1 MGSSR
6 PASRPSFDAG
16 TGGSTFAVANAVYYS
31 SYSLL
36 VLSASATTITFQFN
50 DGQPAQTHV
59 AASGES
65 VLDVALNNGIQLQ
78 HNCGGV
84 CGCSTCHVYINSG
97 GNDLPEIS
105 DKEED
110 FIDRAENPRI
120 NSRLACQCVVEADMQ
135 LVVTIPP
142 QHFLGH

>member
-1 MGSSR
+1 MRHIPG
-6 PASRPSFDAG
+6 FDAG
-16 TGGSTFAVANAVYYS
+16 SGGSTFAAVKAAYYS
-31 SYSLL
+31 FYSLP
-36 VLSASATTITFQFN
+36 VLSVSATTITFQFN

-84 CGCSTCHVYINSG
+84 CGCSTCHIYINAG

-120 NSRLACQCVVEADMQ
+120 NSRLACQCLVEVDMQ
-135 LVVTIPP
+135 LVVTVPP

>member
-1 MGSSR
+1 
-6 PASRPSFDAG
+6 
-16 TGGSTFAVANAVYYS
+16 
-31 SYSLL
+31 
-36 VLSASATTITFQFN
+36 LSVPATTITFQFS

-59 AASGES
+59 AAPGES

-84 CGCSTCHVYINSG
+84 CGCSTCHVYINAG
-97 GNDLPEIS
+97 GDELPEIS

-120 NSRLACQCVVEADMQ
+120 NSRLACQCVVDKDMQ
-135 LVVTIPP
+135 LTVTIPP

>member
-1 MGSSR
+1 MRSSR
-6 PASRPSFDAG
+6 PAFRPSFDAG
-16 TGGSTFAVANAVYYS
+16 TGGSTFAAANAVFFS
-31 SYSLL
+31 SFLIP
-36 VLSASATTITFQFN
+36 VLSVPATTITFQLS

-59 AASGES
+59 AAPGES

-84 CGCSTCHVYINSG
+84 CGCSTCHIYINAG
-97 GNDLPEIS
+97 GDDLPEIS

>member
-1 MGSSR
+1 MRSSR
-6 PASRPSFDAG
+6 PAFRPSFDAG
-16 TGGSTFAVANAVYYS
+16 AGRSTFAAANAAYYS
-31 SYSLL
+31 SLL
-36 VLSASATTITFQFN
+36 IPVLSVPATTITFQFN

-59 AASGES
+59 AVSGES

-84 CGCSTCHVYINSG
+84 CGCSTCHVYINAG
-97 GNDLPEIS
+97 GDDLPEIS

-120 NSRLACQCVVEADMQ
+120 NSRLACQCVVGTDMQ

>member
-1 MGSSR
+1 MRHIPG
-6 PASRPSFDAG
+6 FDAG
-16 TGGSTFAVANAVYYS
+16 SGGSTFAAVKAAYYS
-31 SYSLL
+31 FYSLP
-36 VLSASATTITFQFN
+36 VLSVSATTITFQFN

-84 CGCSTCHVYINSG
+84 CGCSTCHIYINAG

-120 NSRLACQCVVEADMQ
+120 NSRLACQCVVEVDMQ
-135 LVVTIPP
+135 LVVTVPP

>member
-1 MGSSR
+1 M
-6 PASRPSFDAG
+6 
-16 TGGSTFAVANAVYYS
+16 ANAVYYS

-36 VLSASATTITFQFN
+36 VLSVSATTITFQFN

-59 AASGES
+59 AAAGES

-97 GNDLPEIS
+97 GDELPEIS

-120 NSRLACQCVVEADMQ
+120 NSRLACQCVVEQDMQ
-135 LVVTIPP
+135 LVVTVPP
-142 QHFLGH
+142 QQFLGH

>member
-1 MGSSR
+1 MQ
-6 PASRPSFDAG
+6 PS
-16 TGGSTFAVANAVYYS
+16 
-31 SYSLL
+31 
-36 VLSASATTITFQFN
+36 TIVFQFQ
-50 DGQPAQTHV
+50 DGQAAQTHV

-84 CGCSTCHVYINSG
+84 CGCSTCHVYVDHG
-97 GNDLPEIS
+97 MDDLPEIS

-110 FIDRAENPRI
+110 FIDRAIRPRLT
-120 NSRLACQCVVEADMQ
+120 SRLACQCVLPSVQLA

>member
-1 MGSSR
+1 MGPLPNPGPGR
-6 PASRPSFDAG
+6 AVEPQRLAGFPAAFSFTKDPK
-16 TGGSTFAVANAVYYS
+16 FVP
-31 SYSLL
+31 
-36 VLSASATTITFQFN
+36 ATTITFQFK

-59 AASGES
+59 AAAGES
-65 VLDVALNNGIQLQ
+65 VLDVALNNAIQLQ

-84 CGCSTCHVYINSG
+84 CGCSTCHVYVDRG
-97 GNDLPEIS
+97 GDDLPEIS

-120 NSRLACQCVVEADMQ
+120 NSRLACQCVVEAGME
-135 LVVTIPP
+135 LTVTVPP

>member
-1 MGSSR
+1 MRHIPG
-6 PASRPSFDAG
+6 FDAG
-16 TGGSTFAVANAVYYS
+16 SGGSTFAAVKAAYYS
-31 SYSLL
+31 FYSLP

-84 CGCSTCHVYINSG
+84 CGCSTCHIYINAG
-97 GNDLPEIS
+97 GDDLPEIS

-120 NSRLACQCVVEADMQ
+120 NSRLACQCVVEVDMQ
-135 LVVTIPP
+135 LVVTVPP

>member
-1 MGSSR
+1 MSV
-6 PASRPSFDAG
+6 P
-16 TGGSTFAVANAVYYS
+16 
-31 SYSLL
+31 
-36 VLSASATTITFQFN
+36 ATTITFQFS

-59 AASGES
+59 AAAGES

-84 CGCSTCHVYINSG
+84 CGCSTCHIYVDKG
-97 GNDLPEIS
+97 MDDLPEIS

-110 FIDRAENPRI
+110 FIDRAIGPRI
-120 NSRLACQCVVEADMQ
+120 NSRLACQCVLPNEQ
-135 LVVTIPP
+135 LEVVVTIPP

>member
-1 MGSSR
+1 MRSSR
-6 PASRPSFDAG
+6 PASRRSFDAG
-16 TGGSTFAVANAVYYS
+16 TGGSTFAAANAAYCS
-31 SYSLL
+31 SFLIP
-36 VLSASATTITFQFN
+36 VLSVSATTITFQFN

-84 CGCSTCHVYINSG
+84 CGCSTCHIYINAG
-97 GNDLPEIS
+97 GDDLPEIS